1 MNDSINELKRLKFED
16 LLWIIFAVLCL
27 IDVYGDQLQKEYI
40 VTSFNDY
47 EKKSNNVFKMTLT
60 ITLLIYIYF
69 FLRNYKSY
77 KNSSHENKSLYS
89 VKVFGSIFLIAGV
102 ICLIYFQENNE
113 NFIGSPSL

>member
-27 IDVYGDQLQKEYI
+27 INVYGDQLQKEYI

-47 EKKSNNVFKMTLT
+47 ENKSNNVFKITLT
-60 ITLLIYIYF
+60 ITLFIYIYF
-69 FLRNYKSY
+69 FLRNYISY
-77 KNSSHENKSLYS
+77 KNSSSENKSLYS
-89 VKVFGSIFLIAGV
+89 VKVFGSIFLIVGV